1 MRRGVGSE
9 LAAPMVVH
17 DAGKDSGRGR
27 LRVRRVVLQG
37 DEGLGRRS
45 RRRPARVAP
54 VPTRVLLCA
63 LMAEDESGHL
73 KHRQAL
79 IGLARKN
86 GKTALG
92 TSLALSTLVCGP
104 IGAEVYSCAGDRDQ
118 ARIVFGTAKA
128 MVELDP
134 ELSAVC
140 KVYRDPDRG
149 RGHAERLSGPVPP
162 THHGRK
168 GSARRS

>member
-1 MRRGVGSE
+1 MSWPPRWLSATPARTRGEGVCEFVESFCR
-9 LAAPMVVH
+9 VT
-17 DAGKDSGRGR
+17 KDSVGGRAGDLLV
-27 LRVRRVVLQG
+27 LRRFQR
-37 DEGLGRRS
+37 E
-45 RRRPARVAP
+45 
-54 VPTRVLLCA
+54 LLCA

-86 GKTALG
+86 GKSALG
-92 TSLALSTLVCGP
+92 ASLALSALVCGP

-140 KVYRDPDRG
+140 KVYRTRS
-149 RGHAERLSGPVPP
+149 RSGTRRTSIGSCPP